1 MTGPLHPVAGIPDDV
16 PDLTRFA
23 GTVAAHING
32 GVLAQAADHDQAPVF
47 ISRAP
52 GRLDVMG
59 GIADYSGALVLQWPI
74 REATRVALRP
84 WRERRIVIVSNGPQ
98 GHTRRCEVPLA
109 LVADGERPYDEVRA
123 WFAADPTRHWAA
135 YVAGVFHVLA
145 REHAVRFDH
154 GEGNSDAHLLSM
166 LIGCSLTWPYRHCQ
180 LILGTWQG
188 VYFVELDGPRERRVS
203 VYV

>member
-1 MTGPLHPVAGIPDDV
+1 MTASLHPPAGIPDGV
-16 PDLTRFA
+16 PDLARFVGA
-23 GTVAAHING
+23 VAAHING
-32 GVLAQAADHDQAPVF
+32 GVLAQAADLDQAPVF

-84 WRERRIVIVSNGPQ
+84 WRERRIVIVSTGSH

-109 LVADGERPYDEVRA
+109 LVADGERPYDDVRT

-145 REHAVRFDH
+145 REHAVRGDV
-154 GEGNSDAHLLSM
+154 GAALAHYLPWDSQVGRFRRCRNHPPS
-166 LIGCSLTWPYRHCQ
+166 GCARAMVSGRPGCR
-180 LILGTWQG
+180 G
-188 VYFVELDGPRERRVS
+188 RRWL
-203 VYV
+203 